1 VFNLSGSELIFLVLI
16 ALVVLGPDKL
26 PEAMRKAGKAYADF
40 KKMTTGFQS
49 EMKSVLDEPMRE
61 LRETAELAKKS
72 AMWDMNATPD
82 DTPAATK
89 PVSGN
94 MADHEPSDAAK
105 RRMERATPPDLTV
118 STAAL
123 PVVSPADPEP
133 MIETAQD
140 AQPEPTT
147 ETVEQALG
155 EQVEMVETAEQAVA
169 EQAAVEQA
177 AVEQAVAEQAVA
189 ELAEMPPVIP
199 TPAPVET
206 DIDMTDSDF
215 TTDAVVTADDT
226 DGVPSA

>member
-1 VFNLSGSELIFLVLI
+1 MFNLSGSELIFLVLI

-72 AMWDMNATPD
+72 AMWDMNATPE
-82 DTPAATK
+82 DTADGKTVDKPAATK

-105 RRMERATPPDLTV
+105 RRAERAVPPDLTV

-123 PVVSPADPEP
+123 PVVAPAEPEA
-133 MIETAQD
+133 ETPD
-140 AQPEPTT
+140 
-147 ETVEQALG
+147 V
-155 EQVEMVETAEQAVA
+155 VA
-169 EQAAVEQA
+169 EAT
-177 AVEQAVAEQAVA
+177 A
-189 ELAEMPPVIP
+189 ELAELPDVVP
-199 TPAPVET
+199 TPAP
-206 DIDMTDSDF
+206 IDT
-215 TTDAVVTADDT
+215 TADSVVASDDN

>member
-1 VFNLSGSELIFLVLI
+1 MFNLSGSELIFLVLI

-72 AMWDMNATPD
+72 AMWDAGATPAD
-82 DTPAATK
+82 KPEATK

-105 RRMERATPPDLTV
+105 RRAERATPPDLTV
-118 STAAL
+118 STMAL
-123 PVVSPADPEP
+123 PVVAPDEPESEPADVVE
-133 MIETAQD
+133 EALTA
-140 AQPEPTT
+140 
-147 ETVEQALG
+147 L
-155 EQVEMVETAEQAVA
+155 
-169 EQAAVEQA
+169 
-177 AVEQAVAEQAVA
+177 A
-189 ELAEMPPVIP
+189 ELPDVAP
-199 TPAPVET
+199 TPAP
-206 DIDMTDSDF
+206 IDTTADS
-215 TTDAVVTADDT
+215 VVASDDT

>member
-1 VFNLSGSELIFLVLI
+1 MFNLSGSELIFLVLI

-49 EMKSVLDEPMRE
+49 EMKSVLEEPMRE

-72 AMWDMNATPD
+72 AMWDVNATPP
-82 DTPAATK
+82 DTPEATK

-118 STAAL
+118 STAPL
-123 PVVSPADPEP
+123 PVVSSAETETEAEVTEP
-133 MIETAQD
+133 M
-140 AQPEPTT
+140 
-147 ETVEQALG
+147 
-155 EQVEMVETAEQAVA
+155 VA
-169 EQAAVEQA
+169 
-177 AVEQAVAEQAVA
+177 
-189 ELAEMPPVIP
+189 LAEMPPLIA
-199 TPAPVET
+199 TPAPLDTAAEPVVV
-206 DIDMTDSDF
+206 SD
-215 TTDAVVTADDT
+215 DA